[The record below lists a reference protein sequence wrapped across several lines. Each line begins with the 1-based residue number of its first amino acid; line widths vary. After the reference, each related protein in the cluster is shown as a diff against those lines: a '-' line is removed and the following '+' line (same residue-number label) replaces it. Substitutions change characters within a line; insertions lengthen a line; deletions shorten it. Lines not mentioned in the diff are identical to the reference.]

1 MCAGPTPGDTAGL
14 SRERVDE
21 SMRLLDGRA
30 DASPGSPPRPPENKA
45 WKGLE
50 ASFSRSFF
58 STTFSGAS
66 SLRVMPG
73 VGGGEA
79 GGGLLGWEL
88 GVAG

>member
-1 MCAGPTPGDTAGL
+1 ME
-14 SRERVDE
+14 ERVNDQTGRFRQQHAARRV
-21 SMRLLDGRA
+21 SALLL
-30 DASPGSPPRPPENKA
+30 PENRA
-45 WKGLE
+45 WKGLG
-50 ASFSRSFF
+50 ASFSSSKSFF

-79 GGGLLGWEL
+79 GGGLEGWEL